1 MYCHVP
7 TVAATKMMYVYEH
20 QSVTRFECVFY
31 NSSKRVN
38 IMSGQCH

>member
-7 TVAATKMMYVYEH
+7 TAAATKMMYVYEH
-20 QSVTRFECVFY
+20 QSVTGFEYVFY

-38 IMSGQCH
+38 IESGQCH